1 MVSGTVEFLQFHR
14 MCLNENGTCKS
25 SILASSVCLSEMTGT
40 YRFIF
45 THALFERLAVI
56 PAYHQTGSKCQS
68 IAWIIWVTPFSM
80 YSYQQLFVK
89 KSRIVM
95 KHAIQT
101 YEKTYLFYEITF
113 ILCGFINNVWM
124 KTMCKFLFSVLSVIY
139 LSLYLSHYLSIPLSI
154 PPSSYLSIYLSI
166 VNNT

>member
-1 MVSGTVEFLQFHR
+1 

-25 SILASSVCLSEMTGT
+25 SILSSSVCLSEMTDT
-40 YRFIF
+40 YRLIF
-45 THALFERLAVI
+45 THSLFERLAII

-68 IAWIIWVTPFSM
+68 NAWIIWVTHFSM

-101 YEKTYLFYEITF
+101 YEKTYLFYKITF
-113 ILCGFINNVWM
+113 ILCGFWNNVWIN
-124 KTMCKFLFSVLSVIY
+124 TMICVIFLFSVLSVIY
-139 LSLYLSHYLSIPLSI
+139 LSLYLSHYLSI
-154 PPSSYLSIYLSI
+154 YLSIYRNQYVKQSSLQLS
-166 VNNT
+166 

>member
-25 SILASSVCLSEMTGT
+25 SILSSSVCLSEMTDT
-40 YRFIF
+40 YRLIF
-45 THALFERLAVI
+45 THSLFERLAVI

-68 IAWIIWVTPFSM
+68 NAWIIWVTHFSM

-113 ILCGFINNVWM
+113 ILCGFWNNVWM
-124 KTMCKFLFSVLSVIY
+124 NTICVSFFLVFYLWSICLYIY
-139 LSLYLSHYLSIPLSI
+139 PTIFLSHYLSHH
-154 PPSSYLSIYLSI
+154 LSIYLS
-166 VNNT
+166 

>member
-25 SILASSVCLSEMTGT
+25 SILSSSVCLSEMTDT

-45 THALFERLAVI
+45 THSFFERLAVI
-56 PAYHQTGSKCQS
+56 PAYHQTGSNCQS
-68 IAWIIWVTPFSM
+68 NAWIIWVTHFSM

-113 ILCGFINNVWM
+113 ILCGFWNNVWM
-124 KTMCKFLFSVLSVIY
+124 NTICVSFLFSVLSVIY

-154 PPSSYLSIYLSI
+154 PPSIYLSI
-166 VNNT
+166 VINT